1 MDKLSETSKAVWSL
15 IGIAI
20 VVVIFAYI
28 HTNKD
33 SKEEKV
39 SNEKMERVYIPFQE
53 FYTLAH
59 KDKMKNMESQYKQQ
73 TNATKEIVAF
83 QEEQARIEAERL
95 AKIKEEKRIAKKK
108 EEERLMK
115 LAKQQEEKKL
125 ARQKEKEKNKQL
137 ASRGTSYQGSWQ
149 TTQATHYSLGNTG
162 GDVPA
167 CGVINL
173 QQTGTHYQGMRIV
186 AANTKLYPCGSVLE
200 IKSKLGTEKAIVM
213 DTGGFL
219 KSKPRN
225 IDILVRTEKE
235 AYALGRYNIE
245 FRVLRKGW

>member
-1 MDKLSETSKAVWSL
+1 MDNSNLSKIIWGATGALLTLMALVYL
-15 IGIAI
+15 Y
-20 VVVIFAYI
+20 V
-28 HTNKD
+28 NKED
-33 SKEEKV
+33 EKKEVGKIELGD
-39 SNEKMERVYIPFQE
+39 VYIPFQSQ
-53 FYTLAH
+53 FDLSYT
-59 KDKMKNMESQYKQQ
+59 DKIETMNKQYQERKKAIQ
-73 TNATKEIVAF
+73 TVMIA
-83 QEEQARIEAERL
+83 QEEKAEKERL
-95 AKIKEEKRIAKKK
+95 AKL
-108 EEERLMK
+108 EEERKIAEAKRLEEERK
-115 LAKQQEEKKL
+115 LKEKQELEKKKI
-125 ARQKEKEKNKQL
+125 ARQKEKEKSKQL
-137 ASRGTSYQGSWQ
+137 ASRGNSYQGSWQ

-200 IKSKLGTEKAIVM
+200 IKSKLGAEKAIVM

-219 KSKPRN
+219 KSRPRN

>member
-20 VVVIFAYI
+20 VVVVFAYMY
-28 HTNKD
+28 TNKD

-59 KDKMKNMESQYKQQ
+59 KDKMKNMESQHKQQ

-95 AKIKEEKRIAKKK
+95 AKAEEEKRIAKKK
-108 EEERLMK
+108 EEERLM
-115 LAKQQEEKKL
+115 KL